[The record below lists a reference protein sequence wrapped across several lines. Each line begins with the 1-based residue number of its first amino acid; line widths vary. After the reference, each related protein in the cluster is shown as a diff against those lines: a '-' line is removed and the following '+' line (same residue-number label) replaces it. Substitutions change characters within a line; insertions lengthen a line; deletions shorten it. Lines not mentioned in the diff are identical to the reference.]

1 MLHRTELTPRYPML
15 QMQDLAAIDS
25 KRSRYYT
32 LSRNVR
38 NKNVSL
44 NVFSL
49 AKDYKMTAVPM
60 PGFLPSP
67 SPDLGQ
73 GVAVDP
79 TDGTIILMGH
89 DAKRAGRHSIY
100 KCDPTTFALTFV
112 ADIGG
117 EMDLDLLG
125 EAFTYDH
132 DAHDLYVS
140 LVYNVSGFPSTKF
153 LAVSL
158 EDGTVRTLPKAL
170 TMSGIAYDSHTRR
183 IYGNHVGPHMHVK
196 NLTLAYFETSTHDAL
211 TFVASYPMY
220 VSIGNIHTFDP
231 TNRVH
236 YALLSANPP
245 TAPPYVHTDFCSAH
259 KEPCPSGSSC
269 CCEPPCT
276 DKERYATRAL
286 ALNHEGPDSIARA
299 CMFPYAHD
307 EANPLALRNRTQVW
321 VLLRGL

>member
-1 MLHRTELTPRYPML
+1 M
-15 QMQDLAAIDS
+15 
-25 KRSRYYT
+25 
-32 LSRNVR
+32 
-38 NKNVSL
+38 
-44 NVFSL
+44 
-49 AKDYKMTAVPM
+49 
-60 PGFLPSP
+60 
-67 SPDLGQ
+67 
-73 GVAVDP
+73 AVDP
-79 TDGTIILMGH
+79 TDGTIIL
-89 DAKRAGRHSIY
+89 

-125 EAFTYDH
+125 EAFTYDY

-170 TMSGIAYDSHTRR
+170 AMSGIAYDSHTRR
-183 IYGNHVGPHMHVK
+183 IYGNHVGPHKHVK
-196 NLTLAYFETSTHDAL
+196 NLTLAYFETSKHDAL

-307 EANPLALRNRTQVW
+307 DTNPLTLRNRTQVW